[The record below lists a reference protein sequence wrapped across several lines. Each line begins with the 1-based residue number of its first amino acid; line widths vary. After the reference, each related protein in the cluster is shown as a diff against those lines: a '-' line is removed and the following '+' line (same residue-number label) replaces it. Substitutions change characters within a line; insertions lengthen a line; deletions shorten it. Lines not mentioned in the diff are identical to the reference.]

1 MRLVLTFKTTD
12 MTKAEFQ
19 KLIGKLEHKSCPICN
34 GHIIDIMRGEEDIA
48 GLDNLNVTNYKDI
61 LIPNSKYWHLECRFC
76 GYVMNFN
83 IDKLL
88 R

>member
-1 MRLVLTFKTTD
+1 

-34 GHIIDIMRGEEDIA
+34 GHIIDIMRGGEDIA

-61 LIPNSKYWHLECRFC
+61 LIPNI
-76 GYVMNFN
+76 G
-83 IDKLL
+83 I
-88 R
+88 

>member
-1 MRLVLTFKTTD
+1 
-12 MTKAEFQ
+12 
-19 KLIGKLEHKSCPICN
+19 
-34 GHIIDIMRGEEDIA
+34 MRGGEDIA